1 MQVRGGAGV
10 AHVVLPLAIDG
21 CCCTPRALY
30 SAVGADPCTML
41 LLLLASMPSSR
52 AVPGHLSTPALTL
65 MLPCIHPARRR
76 AHWTATRMRPPSP
89 MSC

>member
-1 MQVRGGAGV
+1 MQVRGGAGG

-30 SAVGADPCTML
+30 SAVGADPCSML

-52 AVPGHLSTPALTL
+52 AVPGHLSTPRTHVLTLTL
-65 MLPCIHPARRR
+65 MLPCIH
-76 AHWTATRMRPPSP
+76 SP
-89 MSC
+89 GGGRTGPQPV